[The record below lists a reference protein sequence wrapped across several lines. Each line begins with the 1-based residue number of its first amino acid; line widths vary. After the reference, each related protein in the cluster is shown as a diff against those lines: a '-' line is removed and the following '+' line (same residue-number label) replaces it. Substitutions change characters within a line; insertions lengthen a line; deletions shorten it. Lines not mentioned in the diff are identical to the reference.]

1 MKMKQPSQRLIIS
14 IKQQRAVYGL
24 PLSYVKYI
32 GGKEKVTK

>member
-1 MKMKQPSQRLIIS
+1 MKMKQPSQRLIS

-24 PLSYVKYI
+24 PLSYVIDI